1 MYIELSTCDSTKEQ
15 HGEKKKEKQNISTS
29 QAEQQQQKNA
39 TQS

>member
-15 HGEKKKEKQNISTS
+15 HGEKKQKEKQNISTS
-29 QAEQQQQKNA
+29 QAEQQQKNA